1 MKKGK
6 IFIYSVIF
14 AGFILILFLS
24 LKIFE
29 MVYFNEKYYKVPDLK
44 SYTYEEAEKIVLN
57 TDLNVKKIGG
67 EFSSYPIGQIFLQ
80 EPEPGT
86 VVKKGRNIRVWVSNG
101 AALVDMP
108 DLTGMNF
115 LDAKVLAEEKGM
127 VVGNVITVKGNGK
140 YNEVMATDPATNTL
154 ISKGQKI
161 SFLVNGLENVVQVRM
176 PDIIGITVEEGQE
189 ILSRNSLIVGNID
202 YKELKGIAPGVV
214 VKTSINSGDRVSAGS
229 TINIVVSK

>member
-1 MKKGK
+1 MKKSK
-6 IFIYSVIF
+6 IFIYLGIF
-14 AGFILILFLS
+14 AGFVLILFLS

-44 SYTYEEAEKIVLN
+44 SYTYEEAENIVSN
-57 TDLNVKKIGG
+57 TDLKVKKIGG

-80 EPEPGT
+80 EPEAGT

-115 LDAKVLAEEKGM
+115 LDAKALAEEKGM
-127 VVGNVITVKGNGK
+127 TIGKVITVKGNGK

-154 ISKGQKI
+154 LSKGQKI
-161 SFLVNGLENVVQVRM
+161 SFLVNGLENVIKVKM
-176 PDIIGITVEEGQE
+176 PDIIGIPLESGQE
-189 ILSRNSLIVGNID
+189 TLFNNSLIVGNVD
-202 YKELKGIAPGVV
+202 YQEVNGIAPGLIIKASVGAGE
-214 VKTSINSGDRVSAGS
+214 KVSAGS
-229 TINIVVSK
+229 AIDIVVSR

>member
-1 MKKGK
+1 MKKSK
-6 IFIYSVIF
+6 IFIYLGIF
-14 AGFILILFLS
+14 AGFVLILFLS

-44 SYTYEEAEKIVLN
+44 SYTYEEAEKIVSN
-57 TDLNVKKIGG
+57 TDLKVKKIGG

-80 EPEPGT
+80 EPEAGT

-115 LDAKVLAEEKGM
+115 LDAKALAEEKGM
-127 VVGNVITVKGNGK
+127 SIGKVITVKGNGK

-154 ISKGQKI
+154 MSKGQKI
-161 SFLVNGLENVVQVRM
+161 SFLVNGLENVVKVKM
-176 PDIIGITVEEGQE
+176 PDIIGITLESGQE
-189 ILSRNSLIVGNID
+189 TLFNNSLIVGNVE
-202 YKELKGIAPGVV
+202 YQEVNGIAPGLIIKASVGA
-214 VKTSINSGDRVSAGS
+214 GDKVSAGS
-229 TINIVVSK
+229 AIDVVVSR